1 MEGMPQWIRG
11 ETSRQAHVGL
21 PPGTYEE
28 EHGRSGFYGPAS
40 HLYRRHPPTAWT
52 KAEGPAVHRAYD
64 TNDAADDDASLW
76 PTLLLG
82 NDDCSIGVQ
91 RLAGGKAAFLRDA
104 DGDLLCFVHHG
115 TGVLRTEYGPLA
127 YRPGDYLLLPRGT
140 TFRFEP
146 AAPTHLLVIE
156 AAGSAFEL
164 PDRGLLGR
172 HALFDPAVV
181 EVPEAEAIDEE
192 GEFTV
197 VVKRLGHDTVV
208 TYPFHPCDVVG
219 WKGDVAPMRLN
230 IDDFRPV
237 SSARYHL
244 PPSAHTTFVAG
255 GFVVSTFAP
264 RPLEEDPEALR
275 LPFFHRNVDY
285 DEVIFYHRG
294 QFFSRAGIGEGM
306 LTFHPSGLHHGPQPA
321 AIERDRAAAEA
332 ARANG
337 KGERRRMADE
347 HAVMID
353 TRRPLV
359 PGFDAHSMEVEGY
372 VRSWS
377 QPAPGA
383 RGASASAGAAAT
395 GAAATVAARTDE

>member
-21 PPGTYEE
+21 PAGTYEE
-28 EHGRSGFYGPAS
+28 EHGRGGFYGPAS
-40 HLYRRHPPTAWT
+40 HLYRRHPPTGWT
-52 KAEGPAVHRAYD
+52 RVEGPAVHHAYD
-64 TNDAADDDASLW
+64 TGGIRSDEPGSPWPSALLVNASC
-76 PTLLLG
+76 T
-82 NDDCSIGVQ
+82 IGVQ
-91 RLAGGKAAFLRDA
+91 HLAAEGHGSAEPQQAPFLRDA
-104 DGDLLCFVHHG
+104 DGDLLFLVHHG
-115 TGVLRTEYGPLA
+115 DGLLRTEYGPLT

-140 TFRFEP
+140 TFRFE
-146 AAPTHLLVIE
+146 ATSATHLLAVE
-156 AAGSAFEL
+156 ATGSRFEL

-172 HALFDPAVV
+172 HALFDPAVI
-181 EVPEAEAIDEE
+181 EVPEAEAVDEE

-197 VVKRLGHDTVV
+197 VVKRQGRDTVV

-230 IDDFRPV
+230 VEDFRPV

-244 PPSAHTTFVAG
+244 PPSAHTTFVAD
-255 GFVVSTFAP
+255 GFVVCTFAP
-264 RPLEEDPEALR
+264 RPLEEDPDALR
-275 LPFFHRNVDY
+275 LPFFHRNIDY

-306 LTFHPSGLHHGPQPA
+306 LTFHPAGLHHGPQPA

-337 KGERRRMADE
+337 DGQRRRVADE
-347 HAVMID
+347 QAVMVD

-359 PGFDAHSMEVEGY
+359 PTEAATRCEVEGY

-377 QPAPGA
+377 EP
-383 RGASASAGAAAT
+383 
-395 GAAATVAARTDE
+395 ATVAPA